1 MVRRTHKTCKRGYL
15 RGGEWELGLEV
26 IKEDLGS
33 FLMQYTHVS
42 RDCKTKNAL
51 KKKIF
56 VLIDNLE
63 VAEKFEGENLK
74 LTCVYNPGILQLK
87 FRYIFL
93 LWLNIFN

>member
-42 RDCKTKNAL
+42 RDCNTKNSL
-51 KKKIF
+51 KKKDF
-56 VLIDNLE
+56 RPYNLE

-87 FRYIFL
+87 F
-93 LWLNIFN
+93 